1 MLTRRHFA
9 ALFAAAPAAQA
20 QPLPYLTI
28 AEAAQALR
36 RRQTASLALTNAC
49 LHRRRPRTRPPNHVE

>member
-9 ALFAAAPAAQA
+9 ALLAAAPVAQA

-36 RRQTASLALTNAC
+36 RRQTTSLALTNAC